1 MAHIVCV
8 IYKTTLFI
16 LQVKCA
22 YIDFLNHCYIDTEVE
37 MKEIYTSSH
46 MWTLFDSFLV
56 DIVSVSASALD
67 RQHADRVSDGMSK
80 VLKLL
85 VIL

>member
-1 MAHIVCV
+1 M
-8 IYKTTLFI
+8 
-16 LQVKCA
+16 KCA

-56 DIVSVSASALD
+56 DSVSVSSSVLD
-67 RQHADRVSDGMSK
+67 RSHADKVSTGQYKISQHSNPFLFSFMI
-80 VLKLL
+80 LRL
-85 VIL
+85 VTGFF